1 MSDTQ
6 KKADLP
12 AALIPKGG
20 IHTGDGWCFRRNPD
34 GTATIMVISPLNG
47 SRIET
52 TLSVEEGAQV
62 QQLCWPVSQKVPVFG
77 PIDVSAENIESIK
90 AQLKELHKELQPA
103 VSPPPGG
110 SDTAGG

>member
-12 AALIPKGG
+12 AGLIPKGG

-34 GTATIMVISPLNG
+34 GTATVMVISPLNG

-52 TLSVEEGAQV
+52 TLSVAELTDVVKLLVFVKNEAPQV
-62 QQLCWPVSQKVPVFG
+62 
-77 PIDVSAENIESIK
+77 E
-90 AQLKELHKELQPA
+90 PA
-103 VSPPPGG
+103 SPAAGG